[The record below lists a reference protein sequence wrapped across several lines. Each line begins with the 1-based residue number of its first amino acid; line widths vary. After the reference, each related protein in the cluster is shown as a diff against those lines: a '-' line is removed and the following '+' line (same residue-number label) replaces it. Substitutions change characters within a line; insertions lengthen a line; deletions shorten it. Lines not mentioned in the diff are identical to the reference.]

1 MITDARAET
10 DTFDWVAPGEVQRE
24 HARQTKAV
32 GSLQLS
38 AKDYEPSLR
47 QENASWGDKS
57 HVRHRLWDNTSVK
70 IITLN
75 T

>member
-10 DTFDWVAPGEVQRE
+10 DTFNWVAPGEVQRE

-38 AKDYEPSLR
+38 AKDYEP
-47 QENASWGDKS
+47 
-57 HVRHRLWDNTSVK
+57 
-70 IITLN
+70 
-75 T
+75 